1 MSRRNPASLL
11 FSLPLAV
18 IPLAPAIAQE
28 PSALTVYTYN
38 SFTSEWGPGPAIESG
53 FEAVCG
59 CDLRYVSVDDGVSI
73 LTRLRLEDTATE
85 ADVIV
90 GLDTNLTTEAL
101 ATGLLQPHGID
112 DSPVTLP
119 IAWSDDVFVPFDY
132 GYFAFVYDSDLLPN
146 PPESLRALADS
157 DIEILIQDPRT
168 STPGLG
174 LLLWVR
180 AAFADEAGDVWGDLN
195 DQVVTVTSG
204 WSEAYGLFL
213 EGEAPMVLSYTTSPA
228 YHRAVEGT
236 DRYRAAAFAEG
247 HYLQVEVAAM
257 VANTDVP
264 DLARA
269 FLAYLISPEAQ
280 AVLPTTNWMYPAAAA
295 RETLPDAFT
304 GLVEPAQVHLLPS
317 ETVHDNRRTWIDDW
331 LAAMS
336 R

>member
-1 MSRRNPASLL
+1 MPCRNPVPLL
-11 FSLPLAV
+11 ISLPLAV
-18 IPLAPAIAQE
+18 IPFASATAEE
-28 PSALTVYTYN
+28 PPVLMVYTYN

-59 CDLRYVSVDDGVSI
+59 CDLRYLSVDDGVSI
-73 LTRLRLEDTATE
+73 LTRLRLEDRGTE
-85 ADVIV
+85 ADVVV

-132 GYFAFVYDSDLLPN
+132 GYFAFVYDSDVLPN
-146 PPESLRALADS
+146 PPDSLRELADS

-174 LLLWVR
+174 LLLWIR
-180 AAFADEAGDVWGDLN
+180 AAFADEAGDVWRDLN
-195 DQVVTVTSG
+195 DQIVTVTSG

-247 HYLQVEVAAM
+247 HYLQVEVAAV
-257 VANTDVP
+257 VAVTEVP

-269 FLAYLISPEAQ
+269 FLTYLISPEAQ
-280 AVLPTTNWMYPAAAA
+280 TILPTTNWMYPVAAA
-295 RETLPDAFT
+295 RETLPEAFT
-304 GLVEPAQVHLLPS
+304 DLVEPAQVHLLPS